1 MYRVGNRL
9 FPNSPLGQRAAAKAA
24 KKQGVEIYRVKPQ
37 AVKVPTPAQGDKYI
51 AALRSGKID
60 PIGDNN

>member
-24 KKQGVEIYRVKPQ
+24 KKQGVDIYRVKPQ
-37 AVKVPTPAQGDKYI
+37 AKRMPTPEQGDKYL
-51 AALRSGKID
+51 ADLKSGKID
-60 PIGDNN
+60 PIGGKK